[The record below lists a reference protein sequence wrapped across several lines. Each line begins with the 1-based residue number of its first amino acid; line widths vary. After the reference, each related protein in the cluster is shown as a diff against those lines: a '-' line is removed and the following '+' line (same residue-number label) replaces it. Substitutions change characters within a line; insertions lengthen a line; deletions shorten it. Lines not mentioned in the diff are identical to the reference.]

1 MVYVFLVV
9 TVRNSYYTRLYVYLN
24 MQKLH
29 FRVNIIA
36 RTEFF
41 IISLLHGVT
50 VHNIRNQYRC
60 MPTYCSWDIAQ
71 HYIHTGVV
79 GSASRT

>member
-1 MVYVFLVV
+1 MLILQHLITHSNAKLKMVYVFLVV

-24 MQKLH
+24 MQKLY

-41 IISLLHGVT
+41 IISLLHSVT

-60 MPTYCSWDIAQ
+60 MPT
-71 HYIHTGVV
+71 
-79 GSASRT
+79 